1 MCISK
6 MFVIIFTVRVYLE
19 ELQCLFLKVLFF
31 IYRIRDFALLMKMYK
46 NKRNVMDFTENVQN
60 EFTGLKYI
68 IKFNIALVMYILT

>member
-1 MCISK
+1 MS
-6 MFVIIFTVRVYLE
+6 
-19 ELQCLFLKVLFF
+19 FLKSSFF

-68 IKFNIALVMYILT
+68 IKFNIPLVMYIPT